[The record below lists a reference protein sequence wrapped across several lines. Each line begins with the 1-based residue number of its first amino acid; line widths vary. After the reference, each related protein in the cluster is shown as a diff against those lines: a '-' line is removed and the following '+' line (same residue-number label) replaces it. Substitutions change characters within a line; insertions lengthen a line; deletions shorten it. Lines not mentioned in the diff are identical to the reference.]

1 MIVYILFPSCSLPRL
16 DTPVNFT
23 RKHRRAF
30 QCAELSVVSE
40 NNRALTQ
47 SVPPKK
53 VYIEYIYIYK
63 GFFFGG
69 GLFVLFFVLGGFL
82 LRLCQN
88 PVAFSKFNVR
98 SCTNVLSFEHD
109 DIQIEFFYKTNFT
122 LYKDIALFHSS
133 LTLFFCFETKQ
144 LLNVEYLQMSL
155 YVRNYILPLFIL
167 NIFQLYFE
175 ACIACKHPQNKV

>member
-53 VYIEYIYIYK
+53 VYIQYIYIYIR
-63 GFFFGG
+63 GFFGG
-69 GLFVLFFVLGGFL
+69 GCLFCFLFWGFFL

-98 SCTNVLSFEHD
+98 SCTNVSHLSMMIYRSSFF
-109 DIQIEFFYKTNFT
+109 IKQILHYIRISHYFTRPSHSFF
-122 LYKDIALFHSS
+122 AL
-133 LTLFFCFETKQ
+133 K
-144 LLNVEYLQMSL
+144 LNVEYLQMSF
-155 YVRNYILPLFIL
+155 VRT
-167 NIFQLYFE
+167 
-175 ACIACKHPQNKV
+175 

>member
-133 LTLFFCFETKQ
+133 LTLFFCFETKCRIFT
-144 LLNVEYLQMSL
+144 NVFCTYVIIYITFIYIEYISIVFWSMHCLQAST
-155 YVRNYILPLFIL
+155 
-167 NIFQLYFE
+167 
-175 ACIACKHPQNKV
+175 K

>member
-1 MIVYILFPSCSLPRL
+1 MTRQRVLRFDCLHSLSVLFSQSLSRL

-53 VYIEYIYIYK
+53 VYIQYIYIYIR
-63 GFFFGG
+63 GFFGG
-69 GLFVLFFVLGGFL
+69 GCLFCFLFWGFFL

-109 DIQIEFFYKTNFT
+109 DIQFY
-122 LYKDIALFHSS
+122 I
-133 LTLFFCFETKQ
+133 
-144 LLNVEYLQMSL
+144 
-155 YVRNYILPLFIL
+155 I
-167 NIFQLYFE
+167 
-175 ACIACKHPQNKV
+175 